1 MSHNSGKPQPMTSNL
16 MSAIELQ
23 QRLNKSLVSSSQSLG
38 WSGVLVQQ
46 YQHPSSAAVCE
57 MDVPALSEHWLNL
70 LIGHPA
76 HLTQKRDGRLHESL
90 VHRGHSIFTP
100 AGQPSYW
107 RGEASDTDE
116 TMLHIH
122 LNPALVRQVAQ
133 AAEIDSI
140 DLVNCFSK
148 PDLRLYQIAM
158 LLLSELN
165 SDGIMGRLYVES
177 LTQVLVIHLL
187 RNYSSSVPQIA
198 LQHSGL
204 TTTQLR
210 QTIDYIQ
217 AHLDQNLS
225 LAEIA
230 ATINISPTYFSN
242 LFKRATGNSPHQYVI
257 QQRVERAKELLK
269 TTDLA
274 IASIAFQVGFSS
286 QSHLTQ
292 HFKRLTGSTPKQASK
307 IVRI

>member
-1 MSHNSGKPQPMTSNL
+1 MTSNL

-23 QRLNKSLVSSSQSLG
+23 QHLNKSLVSSSQSLD
-38 WSGVLVQQ
+38 WRGVLVKQ
-46 YQHPSSAAVCE
+46 YQYPSSATVCE
-57 MDVPALSEHWLNL
+57 MEIPALSEHWLTL
-70 LIGHPA
+70 PLGSPA
-76 HLTQKRDGRLHESL
+76 QLTQKRDNRTHESI
-90 VHRGHSIFTP
+90 VRRGHSIFTP
-100 AGQPSYW
+100 AGQQSYW
-107 RGEASDTDE
+107 RGEPSDTDE
-116 TMLHIH
+116 IMLHIH
-122 LNPALVRQVAQ
+122 LNPAMVRQVAQ
-133 AAEIDSI
+133 TAGIDAI

-148 PDLRLYQIAM
+148 PDLRLHQIAM

-177 LTQVLVIHLL
+177 LTQILVIHLL
-187 RNYSSSVPQIA
+187 RNYSSSTPQIA
-198 LQHSGL
+198 LQHNGL
-204 TTTQLR
+204 TNTQLR

-230 ATINISPTYFSN
+230 AAINISPTYFST

-257 QQRVERAKELLK
+257 QQRIERAKVLLK

-286 QSHLTQ
+286 QSHLTW
-292 HFKRLTGSTPKQASK
+292 HCKRLTGMTPKQISK
-307 IVRI
+307 ITRI

>member
-1 MSHNSGKPQPMTSNL
+1 MAIGVKIAIRHINEPVKTSNL

-46 YQHPSSAAVCE
+46 YQYPSSATVCE
-57 MDVPALSEHWLNL
+57 MEIPALSEHWLNL
-70 LIGHPA
+70 PLGNPA
-76 HLTQKRDGRLHESL
+76 QLTQKRDGHLHESIF
-90 VHRGHSIFTP
+90 HKGHSIFTP

-122 LNPALVRQVAQ
+122 LNPELVRQVAQ
-133 AAEIDSI
+133 TFELDRI
-140 DLVNCFSK
+140 DLINCFSK
-148 PDLRLYQIAM
+148 HDLRLHQIAM
-158 LLLSELN
+158 LLMSELK
-165 SDGIMGRLYVES
+165 SDGIMGQLYVES

-187 RNYSSSVPQIA
+187 RNYSSSTPQLA
-198 LQHSGL
+198 HQHKGL
-204 TTTQLR
+204 TTIQLR

-217 AHLDQNLS
+217 THLDQNLS

-230 ATINISPTYFSN
+230 AAINISPTYFSS

-274 IASIAFQVGFSS
+274 LA
-286 QSHLTQ
+286 
-292 HFKRLTGSTPKQASK
+292 
-307 IVRI
+307 

>member
-1 MSHNSGKPQPMTSNL
+1 MPQPTIGNL

-23 QRLNKSLVSSSQSLG
+23 HRLNKSLVSSSQSLG

-46 YQHPSSAAVCE
+46 YQYPSSATACE
-57 MDVPALSEHWLNL
+57 MEIPALSEHWLNL
-70 LIGHPA
+70 PLGNPA
-76 HLTQKRDGRLHESL
+76 QLTQQRDDLTHESL
-90 VHRGHSIFTP
+90 VHKGHSIFIP

-107 RGEASDTDE
+107 RGEASETDE

-133 AAEIDSI
+133 SVELERI

-148 PDLRLYQIAM
+148 HDLRLYQIAM

-165 SDGIMGRLYVES
+165 SDGIMGELYVES
-177 LTQVLVIHLL
+177 LTQVLIIHLL
-187 RNYSSSVPQIA
+187 RHYSSSTPQIA
-198 LQHSGL
+198 RQHNGL
-204 TTTQLR
+204 TAIQLQ
-210 QTIDYIQ
+210 QTLDYIQ
-217 AHLDQNLS
+217 AHLDRNLS

-230 ATINISPTYFSN
+230 AAINISPTYFASS
-242 LFKRATGNSPHQYVI
+242 FKRATGSSPHQYVI

-274 IASIAFQVGFSS
+274 IANIAFQVGFSS

-292 HFKRLTGSTPKQASK
+292 HFKRIVGSTPKQVAKS
-307 IVRI
+307 VRI